1 MFLWIYFTC
10 FADLVRALEKGGVY
24 VMYVCTVYLE
34 PLPKGSKYLGFPSIA
49 ASVRACVLHVH
60 LSVIACGRIPGA
72 GGVFRG
78 MEQFHVVRRQFEI
91 VDGGVLLD
99 PGGRHGFW

>member
-1 MFLWIYFTC
+1 
-10 FADLVRALEKGGVY
+10 
-24 VMYVCTVYLE
+24 MYVCTVYLE
-34 PLPKGSKYLGFPSIA
+34 QAPRGSKYLIYPGAA

-78 MEQFHVVRRQFEI
+78 MEQFHVVRRQLEI

-99 PGGRHGFW
+99 PRGRHGFR